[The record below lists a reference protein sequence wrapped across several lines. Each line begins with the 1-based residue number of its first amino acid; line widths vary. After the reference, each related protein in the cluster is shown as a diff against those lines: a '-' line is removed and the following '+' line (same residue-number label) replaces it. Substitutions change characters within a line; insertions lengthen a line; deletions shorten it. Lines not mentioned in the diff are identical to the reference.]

1 MSRIVSLTAQN
12 FKRLRAVRINP
23 TGNVVQITGAN
34 GQGKTSVLDA
44 IFAALGGGK
53 AVPATAV
60 RRGAKT
66 GKVVLDL
73 GDMIVSRGFTAAG
86 GTSLQVEA
94 PPGSVLNSP
103 QRVLDELAAK
113 FTFDP
118 LGFLRQKP
126 AEQLETLRSVV
137 TLEVDVDLLDGRN
150 AKDYAD
156 RTELNRQARELRTR
170 AEAITVSA
178 TPGAQRV
185 DVDEI
190 LNAIENVA
198 SANAEVESRKARRAE
213 VAGLVTSHQIAAKK
227 FRDDAAELRRQAD
240 DFEKAAGEQEKAA
253 AEQQAR
259 LDNAGPLPELQDVT
273 VLRQKFDNGKAVN
286 AALDRRAERDR
297 LEAEAAAVEKKA
309 ADLTERMADRDKQ
322 KADAIAAAQMPVP
335 GLGFGDGMVTLN
347 GLPFEQASGAEQLRA
362 SIGIAMAMNPNLRIM
377 LIRDG
382 SLLDDNGM
390 KLVGEMA
397 ETHDFQVW
405 LERVQTN
412 ATVGIVMEDG
422 EVAAIDGEP
431 TTTGEA
437 E

>member
-12 FKRLRAVRINP
+12 FKRLRAVRIDP

-34 GQGKTSVLDA
+34 GQGKTSVLDS
-44 IFAALGGGK
+44 IWAALGGAK
-53 AVPATAV
+53 AVPAAAV

-66 GKVVLDL
+66 AKVVLDL

-94 PPGSVLNSP
+94 PPGSVLSSP

-137 TLEVDVDLLDGRN
+137 TLDVDLDLLDGRN

-156 RTELNRQARELRTR
+156 RTDLNRTAKELRTR

-185 DVDEI
+185 DVDEL

-198 SANAEVESRKARRAE
+198 AANAEIESRKARRAQ
-213 VAGLVTSHQIAAKK
+213 VAGLVQTHTEQAKADRDEAARLRAKA
-227 FRDDAAELRRQAD
+227 DELDAHAAQQDEL
-240 DFEKAAGEQEKAA
+240 AA
-253 AEQQAR
+253 ANQKR
-259 LDNAGPLPELQDVT
+259 LDEAGPLPELQDVT
-273 VLRQKFDNGKAVN
+273 VLRRKFDDGKAIN

-309 ADLTERMADRDKQ
+309 ADLTERMAERDRQ
-322 KADAIAAAQMPVP
+322 KADAIAAAKMPVP

-347 GLPFEQASGAEQLRA
+347 GLPFDQASGAEQLRA
-362 SIGIAMAMNPNLRIM
+362 SIGIAMAMNPNLRVM

-382 SLLDDNGM
+382 SLLDENGLR
-390 KLVGEMA
+390 LVGEMA
-397 ETHDFQVW
+397 EQHDFQVW

-431 TTTGEA
+431 TAEA
-437 E
+437 AE